1 MNEETIEIDHEA
13 VKEYYGRVL
22 QGTKDLKTEAC
33 CSTASFPSHLQPLVG
48 NVHEEIHRRFYGC
61 DSPIPDAIEGRTVLD
76 LGCGTGRDVYLC
88 SQLVGQSGHVIGVDM
103 TEEQLEVAR
112 THRDHHMERFG
123 FSAPNV
129 EFHLG
134 YLEDLKSL
142 GIEDETVDV
151 VISNCVIN
159 LSPHKQQVFSEAFR
173 VLKEGGEIYF
183 SDVFADRR
191 LPESWRE
198 DPVLLGE
205 CLAGAMYIEDF
216 RRLLLSL
223 GVPDYRIVRQ
233 RPIAVTDP
241 EIEAKVGNALFYSMT
256 VRAFK
261 IGSLEDRCEDHGQ
274 VAVYHGSIP
283 GHAHY
288 YDLDDHH
295 RFNTDKPMLVC
306 GNTADM
312 ISQSRLGGHFEVIGD
327 KSKHFGLFDCGSEP
341 APITPNEEPKLGGC
355 C

>member
-1 MNEETIEIDHEA
+1 MTDPVRDRET
-13 VKEYYGRVL
+13 VKEYYGRIL
-22 QGTKDLKTEAC
+22 GGTKDLKTEAC
-33 CSTASFPSHLQPLVG
+33 CTAKNLSPHLSELAE

-61 DSPIPDAIEGRTVLD
+61 DSPIPDAVEGKTLLD

-88 SQLVGQSGHVIGVDM
+88 SQLVGPQGKVMGVDM
-103 TEEQLEVAR
+103 TEEQLEIAS
-112 THRDHHMERFG
+112 TYRDHHMERFG
-123 FSAPNV
+123 FASPNV

-134 YLEDLKSL
+134 YLEDLGTL
-142 GIEDETVDV
+142 GIEDESVDV
-151 VISNCVIN
+151 AISNCVIN
-159 LSPHKQQVFSEAFR
+159 LSPHKDHVFSEVFR
-173 VLKEGGEIYF
+173 VLKEGGEIFF

-198 DPVLLGE
+198 DPILLGE

-216 RRLLLSL
+216 RRLLYTL
-223 GVPDYRIVRQ
+223 GVPDFRIVKQ
-233 RPIAVTDP
+233 RPIAISDP
-241 EIEAKVGNALFYSMT
+241 EVEAKVGNASFYSMT

-274 VAVYHGSIP
+274 VATYRGTVP
-283 GHAHY
+283 GHPHY

-295 RFNTDKPMLVC
+295 RFITQKPMLVC

-312 ISQSRLGGHFEVIGD
+312 VSQSRLGEHFEVVGD
-327 KSKHFGLFDCGSEP
+327 KSKHFGLFDCSPGPSPEG
-341 APITPNEEPKLGGC
+341 TGEEASLGGC

>member
-1 MNEETIEIDHEA
+1 MTEKTHDHEA
-13 VKEYYGRVL
+13 VKEYYGKIL
-22 QGTKDLKTEAC
+22 GGTKDLKTEAC
-33 CSTASFPSHLQPLVG
+33 CAANNLSPRLSSLAG

-61 DSPIPDAIEGRTVLD
+61 DSPIPDAVEGRTILD

-88 SQLVGQSGHVIGVDM
+88 SQLVGPKGKVIGIDM

-112 THRDHHMERFG
+112 TYRDHHMERFG
-123 FSAPNV
+123 YATPNV

-142 GIEDETVDV
+142 GIGDESVDV

-159 LSPHKQQVFSEAFR
+159 LSPDKPRVFSEAFR
-173 VLKEGGEIYF
+173 VLREGGEIYF

-191 LPESWRE
+191 LPEEWRE

-216 RRLLLSL
+216 RRMLLAL
-223 GVPDYRIVRQ
+223 GVPDYRIVKQ
-233 RPIAVTDP
+233 RPIEISDP
-241 EIEAKVGNALFYSMT
+241 GVEEKVGNARFFSMT

-274 VAVYHGSIP
+274 IATYNGTIP
-283 GHAHY
+283 GHPHF

-295 RFNTDKPMLVC
+295 RFFAGKPMLVC

-312 ISQSRLGGHFEVIGD
+312 VSRSRLAEHFEAIGD
-327 KSKHFGLFDCGSEP
+327 KSKHFGLFDCGPTSSAAPSEK
-341 APITPNEEPKLGGC
+341 EPTLGGC